1 MNGGMYMKQPLAFRM
16 RPQHLD
22 DIIGQQHLIGEG
34 KVLRRCVLEKRLF
47 SMIFYGPPGTGK
59 TTLAMVL
66 ANELELPF
74 RMFNAVTGNKKDLDT
89 IFQEAIRC
97 MPSIP
102 PSVPAV
108 ICLKSSRRSRR
119 ISNRL

>member
-1 MNGGMYMKQPLAFRM
+1 MKQPLAFRM

-34 KVLRRCVLEKRLF
+34 KVLRRCIMEKRLF

-66 ANELELPF
+66 ANELELPY
-74 RMFNAVTGNKKDLDT
+74 RLFNAVTGNKK
-89 IFQEAIRC
+89 I
-97 MPSIP
+97 
-102 PSVPAV
+102 
-108 ICLKSSRRSRR
+108 LKPSSRKLSFMRD
-119 ISNRL
+119 LLLL

>member
-1 MNGGMYMKQPLAFRM
+1 MKQPLAFRM

-59 TTLAMVL
+59 TTLAMSRVAIIHRL
-66 ANELELPF
+66 VYLY
-74 RMFNAVTGNKKDLDT
+74 RSGN
-89 IFQEAIRC
+89 
-97 MPSIP
+97 
-102 PSVPAV
+102 
-108 ICLKSSRRSRR
+108 
-119 ISNRL
+119 